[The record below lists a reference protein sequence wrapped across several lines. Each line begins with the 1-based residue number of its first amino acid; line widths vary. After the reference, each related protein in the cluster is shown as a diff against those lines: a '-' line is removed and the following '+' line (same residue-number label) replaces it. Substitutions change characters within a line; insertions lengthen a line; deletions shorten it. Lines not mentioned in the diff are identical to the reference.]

1 MVSELKEN
9 IRMEIKIAETSL
21 NLRVEKRLGR
31 VNSDYL
37 LSKDVAEKQL
47 KLGADV
53 YCNVEY
59 MECNDAKYMETFD
72 EAGYIPYKGLDALN
86 QRGILCMVRKEY
98 PVRLINMFEDPHML
112 HIQVEK
118 DGKKID
124 VVTVRILVSG
134 GNDADYIDRKT
145 QWDKILDYIDSIENK
160 ENLCI
165 TGDINHGVISEKY
178 RDDQAR
184 RFFNYQMFAE
194 SLEKKDIKVAPIDG
208 MSYRGFMK
216 IDHLC
221 ISDKLMV
228 LEAEYLD
235 VFGQHRIIGVP
246 DHSLIVA
253 RVAA

>member
-1 MVSELKEN
+1 
-9 IRMEIKIAETSL
+9 MEIKIVETSL

-31 VNSDYL
+31 VNSEYI
-37 LSKDVAEKQL
+37 LSKEVAEEQL

-59 MECNDAKYMETFD
+59 MECNDTKYMETFD
-72 EAGYIPYKGLDALN
+72 TAGYVPYKGLDTLN
-86 QRGILCMVRKEY
+86 QRGIMCMVRKEY
-98 PVRLINMFEDPHML
+98 LVRVINMFEDPHML

-118 DGKKID
+118 EGKTID
-124 VVTVRILVSG
+124 IVTVRILISG
-134 GNDADYIDRKT
+134 SNDADYIDRNE
-145 QWDKILDYIDSIENK
+145 QWDKILDYLESIENK

-165 TGDINHGVISEKY
+165 TGDFNHGVISERY
-178 RDDQAR
+178 RKDQAR
-184 RFFNYQMFAE
+184 RFFNYQMFVE
-194 SLEKKDIKVAPIDG
+194 SLKKKDIKVAPIEG
-208 MSYRGFMK
+208 MSYRGYMK

-221 ISDKLMV
+221 TSDKLRV

-235 VFGQHRIIGVP
+235 VFGEHRIIGVP

>member
-1 MVSELKEN
+1 
-9 IRMEIKIAETSL
+9 MEIKIVETSL
-21 NLRVEKRLGR
+21 NLRVEKRLGK

-37 LSKDVAEKQL
+37 LSKEVAEEQL

-59 MECNDAKYMETFD
+59 MECNDAKYMEAFD
-72 EAGYIPYKGLDALN
+72 IAGYVPYKGLDTLN
-86 QRGILCMVRKEY
+86 QRGIMCMVRKEY
-98 PVRLINMFEDPHML
+98 PVSVINMFEAPHML

-118 DGKKID
+118 EGKTID
-124 VVTVRILVSG
+124 IVTVRILISG
-134 GNDADYIDRKT
+134 SNDADYIDRKT

-165 TGDINHGVISEKY
+165 TGDFNHGVISERY
-178 RDDQAR
+178 RSDQAR
-184 RFFNYQMFAE
+184 RFFNYQMILE
-194 SLEKKDIKVAPIDG
+194 SLEEKDIKVAPIDG
-208 MSYRGFMK
+208 MSYRGYMK

-221 ISDKLMV
+221 TSNKLRV

-235 VFGQHRIIGVP
+235 VFGEHRIIGVP